1 MAYRPPT
8 TSKWS
13 TTTTA
18 TTTTTTPTST
28 EEGWQTVARAS
39 RPAINATPSKWG
51 QSALKKPEPP
61 APKFEDEFPS
71 LGGTNATTKPTAA
84 ATAAATKPL
93 SMAERMKLRLA
104 EEEAER
110 LRLADEE
117 RRKAEEDEKNR
128 FKGEVIPLHSFIHN
142 RIARD
147 FKIDSEYD
155 SHEYNQYDD
164 HYDRDQ
170 GMQPPY
176 DYEEDAD
183 YGCDGEYD
191 DEHY

>member
-1 MAYRPPT
+1 MAR
-8 TSKWS
+8 S
-13 TTTTA
+13 
-18 TTTTTTPTST
+18 
-28 EEGWQTVARAS
+28 S
-39 RPAINATPSKWG
+39 RPAGGSSTTNPTPGKWG

-71 LGGTNATTKPTAA
+71 LGGTNTTTKTVS
-84 ATAAATKPL
+84 ATGTGAKPL

-142 RIARD
+142 RVARD
-147 FKIDSEYD
+147 FKIESEYD

-164 HYDRDQ
+164 DYDHNQ
-170 GMQPPY
+170 GMQHPY

-183 YGCDGEYD
+183 YRCDGEYD